1 MNSIEFL
8 REPLTTLLFSQIFF
22 KYQEYLTNSHK
33 REIQAR
39 QSRCGMISN
48 PPSLRSSF
56 VESGECERGIRD
68 VSRKI

>member
-1 MNSIEFL
+1 MLYSFL

-22 KYQEYLTNSHK
+22 KCQEYLTKPHK

-39 QSRCGMISN
+39 QSRCGLVSN
-48 PPSLRSSF
+48 PPSLKSSF